1 MLTLG
6 LAGGLDPVHE
16 EFLDTPENYTYD
28 GAAVLVENGKVVVA
42 VEEERLNRIR
52 RSNKFPLQ
60 AIRCCLEQ
68 RGASIQDVDRIA
80 YYVNEEAANILL
92 SRLYLAKPEIGRVNA
107 RMMLGITL
115 GRHLGAKIDPDK
127 LRFFQHKLMHA
138 VGVMDQSGFEESLVL
153 VIDNAGGVYRSRRE
167 RDNSVSFDSLI
178 ALPPAKS
185 LGRFWEAVLPFLG
198 LGMFDEFKAMM
209 MSPLGDPDTYAPVLG
224 NLYSLLP
231 NGDYALHLERIGL
244 LLDCIEPRRK
254 DQESTQAHKDLA
266 ASLQQSMEKIVLH
279 VLRHFRQVTGLK
291 NLCIAGGMAEN
302 STTNGKVLQSGLFD
316 QVFVHPAAYDS
327 GCALGA
333 ALLASYEQP
342 ATQKDGQVPNVF
354 WGPDIGSEAEIV
366 SELEKWH
373 GFLSFEK
380 AQQVEQTAAE
390 ALSNGAVVAWVQ
402 GRSEF
407 GSHALGNRNVFADP
421 RDACSIERVKKALG
435 DKEHCWPFAPAV
447 LEEDASDYF
456 ELPAGVE
463 SFRFKTFVTKVR
475 EEHRRLLPAT
485 THVDGS
491 ARLQTVSRKTNPRLW
506 QLINAFKD
514 RTGVPVLLNT
524 SFNNSVEPMVASAAD
539 AVVAFLTTGV
549 DLLIIGDFIV
559 RKLAPTADDFLDLR
573 LSLPPYVRIFRSK
586 GLMERQKQRFRDEIR
601 TSYAPQISRSISPQ
615 IAELLLSLNGGRPL
629 RDLLH
634 DSQSTNGD
642 AQPLLSELREL
653 WSDRLVMMRASLRET
668 SR

>member
-28 GAAVLVENGKVVVA
+28 GAAVLVEDGKVVVA
-42 VEEERLNRIR
+42 VEEERLNRIK

-68 RGASIQDVDRIA
+68 RGASIQDVNRIA

-107 RMMLGITL
+107 RTMLGITL
-115 GRHLGAKIDPDK
+115 GRHLGAKIDPGK
-127 LRFFQHKLMHA
+127 LHFFQHKLMHA
-138 VGVMDQSGFEESLVL
+138 VGVMDQSGFDESLVL

-167 RDNSVSFDSLI
+167 QDNSVSFDSLV
-178 ALPPAKS
+178 ALSPAKS

-209 MSPLGDPDTYAPVLG
+209 MSPFGDPEIYASVLG

-231 NGDYALHLERIGL
+231 DGDYVLHLERIGL
-244 LLDCIEPRRK
+244 LLDSIEPRRK
-254 DQESTQAHKDLA
+254 GQEPTQAHKDLA

-279 VLRHFRQVTGLK
+279 VLRHFRQLTGLK

-342 ATQKDGQVPNVF
+342 VTRKNGQVHNVY
-354 WGPDIGSEAEIV
+354 WGPDIGSEAQIAA
-366 SELEKWH
+366 ELEKWH

-380 AQQVEQTAAE
+380 ATDVEQIAAE
-390 ALSNGAVVAWVQ
+390 ALSNGAVVAWAQ

-421 RDACSIERVKKALG
+421 RDSASIERVKKALG
-435 DKEHCWPFAPAV
+435 HQEYCWPFAPAV
-447 LEEDASDYF
+447 LEEDAADYF

-475 EEHRRLLPAT
+475 ENHRSLLPAT
-485 THVDGS
+485 THVDGT
-491 ARLQTVSRKTNPRLW
+491 ARLQTVSRETNPRLW
-506 QLINAFKD
+506 QLISAFKD

-524 SFNNSVEPMVASAAD
+524 SLNNSAEPMVASTAD
-539 AVVAFLTTGV
+539 AIVAFITTGV
-549 DLLIIGDFIV
+549 DLLVIGDFIV
-559 RKLAPTADDFLDLR
+559 RKLTPTADDFLSLHI
-573 LSLPPYVRIFRSK
+573 SLPPYVRVFRSK
-586 GLMERQKQRFRDEIR
+586 GLAERQKQRFCDEIR
-601 TSYAPQISRSISPQ
+601 TSYAPQVSRPISPQ
-615 IAELLLSLNGGRPL
+615 IAELLLSLNGGKPL
-629 RDLLH
+629 GDLLR
-634 DSQSTNGD
+634 DSQSMNGD
-642 AQPLLSELREL
+642 AQALLAEFREL
-653 WSDRLVMMRASLRET
+653 WSDRLVMMRASAREM